1 MNSNDKSFIKFIDN
15 IWYHYKYVIIVVL
28 AAIVVFSIALSQS
41 HSQKEPD
48 IFVYH
53 ISTSGLTASSKESFQ
68 KTMAIVS
75 KDYNED
81 GVITVDLKE
90 EVYIP
95 SLQTVQAYGEM
106 SVTESFNLELALGEC
121 MIYIMD
127 KSFYMGNKQYMK
139 NLDEVIGY
147 IPEFAFD
154 EKAILLSDF
163 PGYKNLP
170 GFHDF
175 APESYL
181 CLREKRAGM
190 NEDAYNA
197 HIDCL
202 KNLVEYTG

>member
-1 MNSNDKSFIKFIDN
+1 
-15 IWYHYKYVIIVVL
+15 
-28 AAIVVFSIALSQS
+28 
-41 HSQKEPD
+41 
-48 IFVYH
+48 
-53 ISTSGLTASSKESFQ
+53 
-68 KTMAIVS
+68 MAIVS
-75 KDYNED
+75 EDYNED

-181 CLREKRAGM
+181 CLREKRTGM